1 MNKQNKHN
9 QDHFTVLRK
18 IGNKPNSS
26 QRKFANELRFSL
38 GKLNY
43 CLKGLAQVTEKV
55 EISLITNP
63 KKYIN
68 KINL

>member
-1 MNKQNKHN
+1 MNKQNKS
-9 QDHFTVLRK
+9 D
-18 IGNKPNSS
+18 SS

-43 CLKGLAQVTEKV
+43 CLKGLTQVTEKV
-55 EISLITNP
+55 EISLIINP